1 MHPAA
6 EVLLI
11 EDEESDRQLVQELVA
26 LKGRGRVHI
35 TEAGDLHS
43 GLALLDARPFDL
55 VMLDTRLRD
64 ASALAALRAVGE
76 LRAEHADPV
85 ARHVPD
91 RRDPPGG
98 APAWGMGR
106 GGAGGLKSRCGRR

>member
-11 EDEESDRQLVQELVA
+11 EDDDVDRRWCRSWWRSRDA
-26 LKGRGRVHI
+26 AACTSPRPRPPR
-35 TEAGDLHS
+35 

-64 ASALAALRAVGE
+64 ASALAALRASGST
-76 LRAEHADPV
+76 RPT
-85 ARHVPD
+85 
-91 RRDPPGG
+91 RRSCRTP
-98 APAWGMGR
+98 R
-106 GGAGGLKSRCGRR
+106 S